1 MNLLKERILSEGR
14 VITED
19 ILKVDAFLNHQVD
32 PLFLRELGREFAR
45 RFSDVKATR
54 ILTIEAS
61 GIAIAVMTGL
71 EMGLPV
77 VFAKKKKPG
86 TMTGSVYSTKIK
98 SFTKG
103 LEYDIC
109 VSSSYISEND
119 RLLIIDDFLA
129 RGNSI
134 TGLLE
139 IIEKSKAS
147 LEGIGIVIEKGF
159 QEGGKKLRDMG
170 IRVESLVV
178 VKSMKDGIITFVK

>member
-1 MNLLKERILSEGR
+1 
-14 VITED
+14 
-19 ILKVDAFLNHQVD
+19 
-32 PLFLRELGREFAR
+32 
-45 RFSDVKATR
+45 
-54 ILTIEAS
+54 
-61 GIAIAVMTGL
+61 
-71 EMGLPV
+71 
-77 VFAKKKKPG
+77 
-86 TMTGSVYSTKIK
+86 VYSTKIK